1 MAELRLNSFQEQALL
16 EVLIFNHPNI
26 ALLPPDG
33 VLCFTHRLVV
43 QLVKD
48 CLTKHRQNQ
57 LTSEYL
63 TDLRHN
69 IRTLLQ
75 QAEKKSQSGD
85 LAYITELAEKILH
98 VLELPDS
105 SSERQETAEGDDEY
119 GEYATPEIPDSTK
132 SQPEPSSDLIAEP
145 SALVNPDSGI
155 CKIPEIQESAG
166 DLMKSLIPA
175 EEPRMRDYETIKLIS
190 SGAFGAVC
198 LVRHKESQ
206 NIFAMKKMAKRNLT
220 TSNKMERTYIERDI
234 LTFADCP
241 FVVSMLCSFPTRSHL
256 CMVMEYVGG
265 GDCAT
270 LLSTRGPFSVPMA
283 RLYFAEAVLG
293 VEYLHSNGVVHKDL
307 RPQNLLITSTGH
319 IKITDFG
326 HSKVGVMTP
335 NTNTYKQS
343 AENISREFQDHE
355 ECGSPFYT
363 APEVILKNGYGRP
376 VDWWAMG
383 IMLNEFVL
391 GYVPFDGASLTEM
404 NDNIVGGDI
413 FWDSLQTTPPNAQDL
428 NTQLQDLIT
437 QLLRTNPVDRL
448 GTGGAFE
455 VKGHPFLSDLDF
467 DTLLSQKPVY
477 VPHLASDVD
486 TSLFINHS
494 NMEKHL
500 VSEGE
505 KGISEDNESLIFNN
519 FTSSSER
526 LSKLRTT
533 VTRIKINEN
542 PKSSPD
548 CTQESSTNISEM
560 QKESVPVSDD
570 DAITILP
577 SSSPLSEFPAQE
589 ERKSPINLSK
599 DEETSENGKKGKKRR
614 GSIFRRM
621 LSSCRRGLSRA
632 ARAFACCACCPKTI

>member
-1 MAELRLNSFQEQALL
+1 MTSISRLLRVHYKQWILL
-16 EVLIFNHPNI
+16 LS
-26 ALLPPDG
+26 
-33 VLCFTHRLVV
+33 R
-43 QLVKD
+43 
-48 CLTKHRQNQ
+48 
-57 LTSEYL
+57 
-63 TDLRHN
+63 
-69 IRTLLQ
+69 
-75 QAEKKSQSGD
+75 
-85 LAYITELAEKILH
+85 
-98 VLELPDS
+98 
-105 SSERQETAEGDDEY
+105 
-119 GEYATPEIPDSTK
+119 
-132 SQPEPSSDLIAEP
+132 
-145 SALVNPDSGI
+145 
-155 CKIPEIQESAG
+155 
-166 DLMKSLIPA
+166 
-175 EEPRMRDYETIKLIS
+175 
-190 SGAFGAVC
+190 AVC

-241 FVVSMLCSFPTRSHL
+241 FVVSMLCSFPTRSQL

-293 VEYLHSNGVVHKDL
+293 VEYLHSYGVVHRDL
-307 RPQNLLITSTGH
+307 RPQNLLITSAGH

-326 HSKVGVMTP
+326 CSKLGVMIP
-335 NTNTYKQS
+335 KTNTYKQS

-355 ECGSPFYT
+355 ECGSPYYT

-383 IMLNEFVL
+383 IILNEFFM
-391 GYVPFDGASLTEM
+391 GIAPFDGASLSEFYENVVTGNM
-404 NDNIVGGDI
+404 I
-413 FWDSLQTTPPNAQDL
+413 WDHHYTPPPDAK
-428 NTQLQDLIT
+428 DLIT
-437 QLLRTNPVDRL
+437 QMLKTNPVDRL

-455 VKGHPFLSDLDF
+455 IKGHPFLSDLDF
-467 DTLLSQKPVY
+467 DALLCQKPMY
-477 VPHLASDVD
+477 VPYLASDVD
-486 TSLFINHS
+486 TSLFINHF

-505 KGISEDNESLIFNN
+505 KGISEEDNKSLVFKN

-533 VTRIKINEN
+533 VTRMKINEN
-542 PKSSPD
+542 HKSSPD
-548 CTQESSTNISEM
+548 CTQESSINISKM
-560 QKESVPVSDD
+560 QKESVHVSDD

-589 ERKSPINLSK
+589 ERKSPINLS
-599 DEETSENGKKGKKRR
+599 EEEEKSENGKKGEKRR
-614 GSIFRRM
+614 GSIFRRI